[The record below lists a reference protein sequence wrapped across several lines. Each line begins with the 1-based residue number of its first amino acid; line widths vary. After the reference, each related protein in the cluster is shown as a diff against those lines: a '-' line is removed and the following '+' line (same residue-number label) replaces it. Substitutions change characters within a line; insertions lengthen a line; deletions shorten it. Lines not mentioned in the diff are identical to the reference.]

1 MEGQQFRPFLQI
13 LPVLAL
19 DISPDRVLLRQG
31 LFSKRERTVPMS
43 KITDVSLQ
51 QNFFSGMF
59 GLGNLFI
66 QTAGSADAE
75 IVVKNLARAREAR
88 DLLLSYI
95 AKAD

>member
-1 MEGQQFRPFLQI
+1 MEAQQFKPFLQI
-13 LPVLAL
+13 LPVLVL
-19 DISPDRVLLRQG
+19 DISPDRVLLSQG
-31 LFSKRERTVPMS
+31 LFNKKERSVPMS

-51 QNFFSGMF
+51 QNFFGGLF
-59 GLGNLFI
+59 GIGNLYI

-75 IVVKNLARAREAR
+75 IVVKGLARARAAR

>member
-1 MEGQQFRPFLQI
+1 MEGQQFKPFMQI
-13 LPVLAL
+13 LPVLVL

-31 LFSKRERTVPMS
+31 LFSKRERSIPTS

-59 GLGNLFI
+59 GIGTLYI
-66 QTAGSADAE
+66 QTAGSGDAE
-75 IVVKNLARAREAR
+75 IVVKGLGRARAAR
-88 DLLLSYI
+88 DLLLTYI